1 MQEGQSGGN
10 QPPDQPGW
18 SPPAAGSE
26 VPTPEAEPGTG
37 QDTPPGASWVPRS
50 PAVPPLPAHG
60 LPGPGPVSPTQP
72 LPSQPLSSGQ
82 PLSGQPAYGQ
92 PTPAQPGYGQ
102 PTPPPGQGTWAT
114 TPLGG
119 QGNWSPPPA
128 GGYPPAGGNP
138 PGGYGQSSGY
148 GQPPAPQPPKRG
160 THPLVYVLVALLA
173 AALGA
178 SAVLG
183 LQARDHGTA
192 SQSQNIPSPN
202 RSSGGSTN
210 TSSIN
215 AQAVAAKVEPGV
227 VDITSNLR
235 YTGQVFEGT
244 GIVLTP
250 GGLVLTNNH
259 VVNGATRLTVTV
271 VSSGR
276 RYAGEIV
283 GTDASQDIA
292 LIRLVGAA
300 GLRTVQPGNSDK
312 TVLGTQVVALGNAGG
327 AGGAPTVTSGSITA
341 IRRTITASDSGSN
354 SSETLH
360 NMLQT
365 NAPIAEGD
373 SGGPLANGAGQVI
386 GMDTAANT
394 QALGGPGT
402 SQGFAIPI
410 NRALAIAR
418 QMAAGHGSAAIR
430 IGWPAFMGVA
440 VASTA
445 SNGASGANTP
455 QQQWQQLNQ
464 AATEAGGGINSS
476 ASCLISDSG
485 NPVPG
490 RIAPASSGT
499 LIAGVFCN
507 APAHQA
513 GLGGGDV
520 IQAVNGKQVTA
531 PASLTRVLTRFHP
544 GQQVSVTWV
553 DTGGQRHTTP
563 LTLIAGPAA

>member
-1 MQEGQSGGN
+1 MQDEQGSGT

-18 SPPAAGSE
+18 SPPAAGDE
-26 VPTPEAEPGTG
+26 APRPEAEPGPG
-37 QDTPPGASWVPRS
+37 QDTPPGASWVPGS
-50 PAVPPLPAHG
+50 LAVPPLPAHG
-60 LPGPGPVSPTQP
+60 LSGDRPPTPGYAQRTPAQEPRNWPTT
-72 LPSQPLSSGQ
+72 
-82 PLSGQPAYGQ
+82 PLSGQGSWD
-92 PTPAQPGYGQ
+92 
-102 PTPPPGQGTWAT
+102 PPPT
-114 TPLGG
+114 GG
-119 QGNWSPPPA
+119 YPPA
-128 GGYPPAGGNP
+128 GGYPPGSYGP
-138 PGGYGQSSGY
+138 PGGYGQPTG
-148 GQPPAPQPPKRG
+148 PPPPRRG

-183 LQARDHGTA
+183 LQARNHATA
-192 SQSQNIPSPN
+192 NPSQNVPSPN
-202 RSSGGSTN
+202 RGGGNGNTN

-244 GIVLTP
+244 GIVLSP

-259 VVNGATRLTVTV
+259 VVDGATRLTVTL

-276 RYAGEIV
+276 QYAGEIV
-283 GTDASQDIA
+283 GTDASQDVA

-300 GLRTVQPGNSDK
+300 GLKTVQVGNSDK
-312 TVLGTQVVALGNAGG
+312 ALIGTQVVALGNAGG
-327 AGGAPTVTSGSITA
+327 AGGPPTVTSGSITA
-341 IRRTITASDSGSN
+341 LRRTITASDSGSDT
-354 SSETLH
+354 SETLH

-373 SGGPLANGAGQVI
+373 SGGPLSNGAGQVI
-386 GMDTAANT
+386 GIDTAANT
-394 QALGGPGT
+394 QTLGGPGT

-410 NRALAIAR
+410 NRALAIAH

-440 VASTA
+440 VASSA
-445 SNGASGANTP
+445 SNAASAVNTP

-464 AATEAGGGINSS
+464 AATAAGGGINSNG
-476 ASCLISDSG
+476 SCLISDSG

-507 APAHQA
+507 DPAHRA

-520 IQAVNGKQVTA
+520 IQAVNGRAVSA

-544 GQQVSVTWV
+544 GEQVSVTWM
-553 DTGGQRHTTP
+553 DTSGQRHTTP
-563 LTLIAGPAA
+563 LRLIAGPAA

>member
-1 MQEGQSGGN
+1 MQEEQGSGS
-10 QPPDQPGW
+10 QPPDQPG
-18 SPPAAGSE
+18 SSAPAAGSQA
-26 VPTPEAEPGTG
+26 PGPESGPGAG
-37 QDTPPGASWVPRS
+37 EDTLPGASWVPLA

-60 LPGPGPVSPTQP
+60 LSGGGPAT
-72 LPSQPLSSGQ
+72 SGQ
-82 PLSGQPAYGQ
+82 PRSGQ
-92 PTPAQPGYGQ
+92 PTPAQPTPAQSGSGQPGSAQ
-102 PTPPPGQGTWAT
+102 PTPDQPAQGPWSPPPPGAY
-114 TPLGG
+114 PPPGG
-119 QGNWSPPPA
+119 YPPAGNYPPA
-128 GGYPPAGGNP
+128 GGYPPTGGHGQ
-138 PGGYGQSSGY
+138 PGGYGQPG
-148 GQPPAPQPPKRG
+148 GPPPRRG
-160 THPLVYVLVALLA
+160 THPLVYLLVALLA

-178 SAVLG
+178 SAVLA
-183 LQARDHGTA
+183 LQARHRSAAG
-192 SQSQNIPSPN
+192 QPENIPSPN
-202 RSSGGSTN
+202 RSTGGNTN
-210 TSSIN
+210 TSSLN
-215 AQAVAAKVEPGV
+215 PQSVAAKVEPGV
-227 VDITSNLR
+227 VDITASLH

-244 GIVLTP
+244 GIVLSP

-283 GTDASQDIA
+283 GTDASQDVA
-292 LIRLVGAA
+292 LIRLVGAS
-300 GLRTVQPGNSDK
+300 GLKTVQVGNSDR
-312 TVLGTQVVALGNAGG
+312 VVIGTQVVALGNAGG
-327 AGGAPTVTSGSITA
+327 AGGTPTVTSGSITA
-341 IRRTITASDSGSN
+341 LRRTITASDAGAN

-360 NMLQT
+360 DMLQT

-373 SGGPLANGAGQVI
+373 SGGPLANAAGQVI

-410 NRALAIAR
+410 NRALALAH
-418 QMAAGHGSAAIR
+418 QMAAGHGSATIR

-440 VASTA
+440 VASSGGNRA
-445 SNGASGANTP
+445 GAVSSP

-464 AATEAGGGINSS
+464 QATQAGGGINSNGT
-476 ASCLISDSG
+476 CLMGDSG

-507 APAHQA
+507 DPAHRA

-520 IQAVNGKQVTA
+520 IQAINGQTVTA
-531 PASLTRVLTRFHP
+531 PASLSRVLIRFHP
-544 GQQVSVTWV
+544 GQQVSVTWM
-553 DTGGQRHTTP
+553 DTSGQRHTTP

>member
-1 MQEGQSGGN
+1 MQEEQGSGS

-18 SPPAAGSE
+18 SPPAGGQ
-26 VPTPEAEPGTG
+26 PPRPETEPGPG
-37 QDTPPGASWVPRS
+37 PDTEPGASWVPEA
-50 PAVPPLPAHG
+50 PVVPPLPAHG
-60 LPGPGPVSPTQP
+60 L
-72 LPSQPLSSGQ
+72 SGGG
-82 PLSGQPAYGQ
+82 SA
-92 PTPAQPGYGQ
+92 TPAPPGSSQPGYGQ
-102 PTPPPGQGTWAT
+102 PGPSQPGYGQPGPGQPGYGSPTPPPAPGQRTWAT
-114 TPLGG
+114 TPLPG
-119 QGNWSPPPA
+119 QGQWSPPPGGYPPA
-128 GGYPPAGGNP
+128 GGYPP
-138 PGGYGQSSGY
+138 GGYGQPSGY
-148 GQPPAPQPPKRG
+148 GQPGGPPPPKRG

-183 LQARDHGTA
+183 LQARNRTA
-192 SQSQNIPSPN
+192 ANQPENIPSPN
-202 RSSGGSTN
+202 SSAGGNTG

-227 VDITSNLR
+227 VDITSHLR

-259 VVNGATRLTVTV
+259 VVNGATRLTVSL

-276 RYAGEIV
+276 QYTGEIV

-292 LIRLVGAA
+292 LIRMVGASA
-300 GLRTVQPGNSDK
+300 LKTVQVGNSDK
-312 TVLGTQVVALGNAGG
+312 TALGTQVVALGNAGG
-327 AGGAPTVTSGSITA
+327 TGGAPTVTSGSITA
-341 IRRTITASDSGSN
+341 IRRTITASDSGAN
-354 SSETLH
+354 TSETLH
-360 NMLQT
+360 DMLQT

-386 GMDTAANT
+386 GMNTAANT
-394 QALGGPGT
+394 QTLGGPGT

-410 NRALAIAR
+410 NRALAIAH
-418 QMAAGHGSAAIR
+418 QMAAGHGSTTIR

-440 VASTA
+440 VASSA
-445 SNGASGANTP
+445 GNGASGANTP
-455 QQQWQQLNQ
+455 RQQWQQLNQ
-464 AATEAGGGINSS
+464 AAAQAGGGINSNGN
-476 ASCLISDSG
+476 CLISDSG
-485 NPVPG
+485 NPVPS

-520 IQAVNGKQVTA
+520 IQAVNGQAVTA

-553 DTGGQRHTTP
+553 DTSGQKHTTP